1 MYIGRSPLYASPTI
15 SRRRHSVLG
24 CPCMRPCVVWRIGG
38 VLVSINKVNLR
49 RALLVLGWVTVSG
62 FNPLVWDIY
71 LDM

>member
-1 MYIGRSPLYASPTI
+1 
-15 SRRRHSVLG
+15 
-24 CPCMRPCVVWRIGG
+24 MRPCVVWRIGG